1 MIKRIVEAEMEK
13 VMTLV
18 AVKAAFKQKQKVG
31 LTEQKMLPMKNAE
44 LRWIVTNLEIYHQK
58 YRKL

>member
-31 LTEQKMLPMKNAE
+31 LTGQKMLPMKNAV

-58 YRKL
+58 CKTS